1 MILLYA
7 LALYLA
13 IGLATGAAFVILGVV
28 QMAHAPVTLGAR
40 ILLLPGATLLW
51 PYVIN
56 RWLKSRRSP

>member
-1 MILLYA
+1 MFLLYA

-13 IGLATGAAFVILGVV
+13 IGLVTGAAFVIVGVV
-28 QMAHAPVTLGAR
+28 QVASAPLTLGAR

-56 RWLKSRRSP
+56 RWLKSRRSS